1 MELEEALDEIVDRLR
16 QGPQRYGNDGYEV
29 DLLTL
34 LTAFLSEQ
42 HGKRIP
48 NPGANPRLRE
58 LSEIF
63 YAAAWELCRRGI
75 LRPGVKAFGGR
86 VTDQGAGGA
95 GYAITPLGRRWL
107 ADDGGERFDLIDPTQ
122 RSKLLAQYAERF
134 GPGFEQRGREA
145 VRCYQSGAYLG
156 CCALCGAATESILL
170 ATVIAKT
177 GDEKGTLESYRA
189 ANGRRRIENK
199 LVGKAD
205 EAFATKL
212 RGFIALIGYWR
223 DESRHAEDTEVPEIE
238 AYDALGHLLHFA
250 HFADENWE
258 SLTGEG

>member
-1 MELEEALDEIVDRLR
+1 MELEEALDAIVDRLR
-16 QGPQRYGNDGYEV
+16 QEPQRYRNDGYEV

-34 LTAFLSEQ
+34 LTAYLSEQ
-42 HGKRIP
+42 HGKQIP

-58 LSEIF
+58 LSEVF

-95 GYAITPLGRRWL
+95 GYAITPQGRRWL
-107 ADDGGERFDLIDPTQ
+107 ADDDGERFDLIDPWQ
-122 RSKLLAQYAERF
+122 RSNLLTRYAERF
-134 GPGFEQRGREA
+134 GPGFEYRGREA
-145 VRCYQSGAYLG
+145 VRCYQSAAYLG
-156 CCALCGAATESILL
+156 CCAMCGAAAESILL
-170 ATVIAKT
+170 AAAIART
-177 GDEKGTLESYRA
+177 GDEKSVLDSYRA
-189 ANGRRRIENK
+189 ANGRRRTENK

-205 EAFATKL
+205 EAIATKL
-212 RGFIALIGYWR
+212 RGFTALIGYWR
-223 DESRHAEDTEVPEIE
+223 DESRHAVDTEVAEIE

-258 SLTGEG
+258 TLTGVD